1 MSKTIIGE
9 NVIECFNC
17 SDDLSYEHCIRCDG
31 KCYYCW
37 TCTTFQYI
45 NMNRKTEEGHNIICE
60 KYYDCDYCGTKTS
73 NIDKNNFI
81 EFSDDFIFNS
91 NNDVSIKYSDKFYH
105 YDCLCKFLGN
115 DYMKLVCSKCKIYCK
130 DISNM
135 RNVNNHVNKKDINVC
150 ITCFNETN
158 IRKCYN
164 NKCNGQYVLPIC
176 CETRGRINYAM
187 ACKKCSE
194 EDWIKQYCD
203 MCR

>member
-1 MSKTIIGE
+1 MNKTITDE
-9 NVIECFNC
+9 NVIECCNC
-17 SDDLSYEHCIRCDG
+17 SNDLSHEHCICCDG

-37 TCTTFQYI
+37 ECTTFQYI
-45 NMNRKTEEGHNIICE
+45 NMDRKTEEGHNIICE
-60 KYYDCDYCGTKTS
+60 KYCDYCRTKTS